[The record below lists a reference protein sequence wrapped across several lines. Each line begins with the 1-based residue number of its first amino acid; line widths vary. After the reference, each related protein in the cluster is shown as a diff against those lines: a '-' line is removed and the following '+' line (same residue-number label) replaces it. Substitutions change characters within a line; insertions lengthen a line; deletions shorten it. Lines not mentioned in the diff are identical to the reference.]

1 MKRTTIRRTLGI
13 TTLLFAALLS
23 GCGGAPALEANA
35 AITVK
40 PAPAQTREKTK
51 MNVIVNGKTFTAVLE
66 ANESARAFAERL
78 PLSVNM
84 TELNGN
90 EKYCRLPERLPS
102 DDSRPKEIHTGDLM
116 LYGGDCVVLFYK
128 DFSTSYSYTRL
139 GRIENPSG
147 LAEALG
153 AEDVPITFTK

>member
-1 MKRTTIRRTLGI
+1 
-13 TTLLFAALLS
+13 
-23 GCGGAPALEANA
+23 
-35 AITVK
+35 
-40 PAPAQTREKTK
+40 
-51 MNVIVNGKTFTAVLE
+51 MNVIVNGKTCTAVLE

-90 EKYCRLPERLPS
+90 DKYCRLPERLPS

-128 DFSTSYSYTRL
+128 DFPTSYSYTRL

-153 AEDVPITFTK
+153 SGNIHVTLTK

>member
-1 MKRTTIRRTLGI
+1 MKRNTIKRALGMA
-13 TTLLFAALLS
+13 TLLLAALLS
-23 GCGGAPALEANA
+23 GCGGHPAPKANA
-35 AITVK
+35 MATAGTV
-40 PAPAQTREKTK
+40 PAQATEDTK
-51 MNVIVNGKTFTAVLE
+51 MHVIINGKTFTAVLE
-66 ANESARAFAERL
+66 DNASARAFAERL

-102 DDSRPKEIHTGDLM
+102 DDSRPEEIHAGDLM

-128 DFSTSYSYTRL
+128 DFSTPYSYTRL
-139 GRIENPSG
+139 GRTETPSG

-153 AEDVPITFTK
+153 ADDVPVTFAK

>member
-1 MKRTTIRRTLGI
+1 MKRTTIKRTLGI
-13 TTLLFAALLS
+13 TALLCASLLS
-23 GCGGAPALEANA
+23 GCGGNPAPEANA
-35 AITVK
+35 AITAT
-40 PAPAQTREKTK
+40 PAPAQATEATK
-51 MNVIVNGKTFTAVLE
+51 MNVIVNGKTCTAVLE

-90 EKYCRLPERLPS
+90 EKYCRLRERLPS
-102 DDSRPKEIHTGDLM
+102 NDSQPKEIHTGDLM

-147 LAEALG
+147 LAETLG
-153 AEDVPITFTK
+153 ADDVPIAFTK

>member
-1 MKRTTIRRTLGI
+1 
-13 TTLLFAALLS
+13 
-23 GCGGAPALEANA
+23 
-35 AITVK
+35 
-40 PAPAQTREKTK
+40 
-51 MNVIVNGKTFTAVLE
+51 
-66 ANESARAFAERL
+66 
-78 PLSVNM
+78 
-84 TELNGN
+84 GN

-153 AEDVPITFTK
+153 SGNIHVTLTK

>member
-1 MKRTTIRRTLGI
+1 MKQTTIKHILGI
-13 TTLLFAALLS
+13 TTLVLTALLS
-23 GCGGAPALEANA
+23 GCGGSPTPKASA
-35 AITVK
+35 AITAK
-40 PAPAQTREKTK
+40 PAPAQATEETK
-51 MNVIVNGKTFTAVLE
+51 MNVIINGKTFTAVLE
-66 ANESARAFAERL
+66 ANASARAFAERL

-90 EKYCRLPERLPS
+90 EKYYRLPERLPPN
-102 DDSRPKEIHTGDLM
+102 DSRPKEIHTGDLM

-153 AEDVPITFTK
+153 PDDIPITFEK